1 MSGVPL
7 AFAPAPVPALTAGGG
22 PTATR
27 APDPRSSPARPAD
40 QADPGRPGSLAA
52 PSGPIRFAR
61 YAFGPNQLGYCGPE
75 ASKELFEQATVGGDD
90 AALRNLA
97 RDFEGAWPY
106 LELIARANGIE
117 DPLDDRVVDAYWIG
131 NDLLRQVTPALLG
144 RSLELRFRP
153 RLRADGWRWMAETP
167 AAGAVPVHA
176 FHVLDIF
183 PKVGL
188 LRSGDLDGVLRTMDS
203 CRIRWGRVLERD
215 GESLVVSAVPL
226 ELDGGRVRFGAPR
239 VERVRAWWDG
249 ASFLD
254 AAAPGDTIS
263 IHWDWACERLSPDRL
278 SALITWTR
286 RELAI
291 ANRSI

>member
-1 MSGVPL
+1 MLSVPVPRRDPPVV
-7 AFAPAPVPALTAGGG
+7 PAPL
-22 PTATR
+22 
-27 APDPRSSPARPAD
+27 
-40 QADPGRPGSLAA
+40 

-61 YAFGPNQLGYCGPE
+61 YAFGPNRLGYCGPE
-75 ASKELFEQATVGGDD
+75 ASRELFEQATGGGSD

-106 LELIARANGIE
+106 LQLIADANGIA
-117 DPLDDRVVDAYWIG
+117 DPLDAAVVDAYWLG
-131 NDLLRQVTPALLG
+131 NDLLGAVSPAGLG

-153 RLRADGWRWMAETP
+153 RLRADGWRWMAATP
-167 AAGAVPVHA
+167 EAGAVPVHA
-176 FHVLDIF
+176 FHVLDVF

-188 LRSGDLDGVLRTMDS
+188 LRSGELDGVLGIMDS

-215 GESLVVSAVPL
+215 GDWLVVSAVPL
-226 ELDGGRVRFGAPR
+226 ELVGGKLRIGAARP
-239 VERVRAWWDG
+239 ERIRAWWDG

-263 IHWDWACERLSPDRL
+263 IHWDWACERLDAGRL
-278 SALITWTR
+278 ARLIGFTR
-286 RELAI
+286 REIEI

>member
-1 MSGVPL
+1 MTGVPVVLDPL
-7 AFAPAPVPALTAGGG
+7 ARPRSAAGSAPASTPGHQASA
-22 PTATR
+22 
-27 APDPRSSPARPAD
+27 DPRVFA
-40 QADPGRPGSLAA
+40 
-52 PSGPIRFAR
+52 SGPVRFAR

-75 ASKELFEQATVGGDD
+75 ASKELFEQATGHGED

-106 LELIARANGIE
+106 LELIAFANGIA
-117 DPLDDRVVDAYWIG
+117 DPLDERVVDAYWIG
-131 NDLLRQVTPALLG
+131 NDLVDAVTPALLG
-144 RSLELRFRP
+144 RSLQVRFRP

-167 AAGAVPVHA
+167 AAGAAPVHA

-188 LRSGDLDGVLRTMDS
+188 LRSGQLDGVLQTMDS

-215 GESLVVSAVPL
+215 GDWLVVSTVPL
-226 ELDGGRVRFGAPR
+226 ELAGGKLRLGAARP
-239 VERVRAWWDG
+239 ERIRAWWDG
-249 ASFLD
+249 ASFLE

-263 IHWDWACERLSPDRL
+263 IHWDWACERLDRDRL
-278 SALITWTR
+278 ARLVAFTR
-286 RELAI
+286 REIEI